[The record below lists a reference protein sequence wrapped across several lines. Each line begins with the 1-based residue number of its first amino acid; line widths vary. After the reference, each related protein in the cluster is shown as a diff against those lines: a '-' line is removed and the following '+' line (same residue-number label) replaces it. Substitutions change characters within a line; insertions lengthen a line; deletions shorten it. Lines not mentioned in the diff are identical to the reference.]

1 MRLAELGI
9 PSNMLVSL
17 DKPLFELVE
26 GEGEKERITPLFS
39 VMDILETVIGIGKR
53 GVEITRF
60 KGLGE
65 MDAKDLF
72 KTTMD
77 PEKRE
82 LLRVILNDD
91 NAVRADEMFTILMGD
106 VVEPRKNYIVD
117 HALNVRNLD
126 I

>member
-1 MRLAELGI
+1 MHGL
-9 PSNMLVSL
+9 SL

-65 MDAKDLF
+65 MDAKAKAF
-72 KTTMD
+72 KA
-77 PEKRE
+77 E
-82 LLRVILNDD
+82 NDKEYYRQQMD
-91 NAVRADEMFTILMGD
+91 NARTTSNRLL
-106 VVEPRKNYIVD
+106 
-117 HALNVRNLD
+117 HA
-126 I
+126 

>member
-1 MRLAELGI
+1 MPIPFRTGKAPSRRSITHELHEAKAITRTLVRLAELGI

-91 NAVRADEMFTILMGD
+91 NAGEG
-106 VVEPRKNYIVD
+106 
-117 HALNVRNLD
+117 
-126 I
+126 